1 MSSLKSPVRSPLS
14 RALRSAFA
22 GGGSGAAAPEGTEQ
36 FFYDLSSATNGV
48 ITKARGVCTIT
59 QVGNLNPIINT
70 NRTSGVGPLH
80 VQFDASDT
88 QALAPVANRVYHELQ
103 YEWDFGDEIG
113 ATWSQGP
120 LAGVASK
127 NIAYGPVVGHVFE
140 NQGSYTATLTVRD
153 PTGLLSPVSRTV
165 SVTVTSSDTVFS
177 GTNTV
182 CLSTGTD
189 FTEAPAGATPV
200 PNATISNIQSALT
213 AGKRVLLKRGDTW
226 DTTTTTTVNS
236 AIGILGAFGTGN
248 RPKIRMTGTV
258 GGLVFSSATDW
269 RVVDVEITSDGVYG
283 AVKGCVS
290 VVDSTNILFLRAD
303 LNTGRN
309 NFSASNSNGL
319 GIFDSVI
326 HESFTTA
333 GICAYI
339 DKVDNL
345 AIYGTW
351 MYLSTDHTCR
361 VQGTAKAAIS
371 YNFFERPSLGAG
383 CALTVRG
390 KANDANVDL
399 WNGLW
404 TEKVVVSHN
413 YCTTSAARGGNAL
426 AIKPQAV
433 GHAERLRNI
442 LVEGNVLTSEDS
454 VPFSSEVSQGLTF
467 RNNIVISRFNFGLD
481 FGYASSSTDVVPPP
495 NSIWIYNNTFY
506 KPDTVFVNGFSA
518 IAITNTTA
526 ITGMVIKN
534 NVAYAPNDTRDGYT
548 NGTAPKFFSSNTA
561 TEGVNYELG
570 VNSSDAQV
578 KSTLPFTT
586 AAPTNYLVDGSQAVA
601 SQFTPTGYPV
611 SSGGAVPIYRDLLQA
626 VITGTRELG
635 AIQV

>member
-1 MSSLKSPVRSPLS
+1 MFIGIAVTPLAQAIAGAYSPPPTPKTFSVTLSGITGATPSSVQSIV
-14 RALRSAFA
+14 
-22 GGGSGAAAPEGTEQ
+22 
-36 FFYDLSSATNGV
+36 
-48 ITKARGVCTIT
+48 TINE
-59 QVGNLNPIINT
+59 VGNLNPIILT
-70 NRTSGVGPLH
+70 NRTSGVGPVH
-80 VQFDASDT
+80 VQFDASTT
-88 QALAPVANRVYHELQ
+88 QALAPVSNRIYHEFQ
-103 YEWDFGDEIG
+103 FEWNFGDATAAG
-113 ATWSQGP
+113 QTWSQGP

-127 NIAYGPVVGHVFE
+127 NIAYGPNAGHVFE
-140 NQGSYTATLTVRD
+140 EAGTYTVTLTVRD
-153 PTGLLSPVSRTV
+153 PSGLLGAVSRTV
-165 SVTVTSSDTVFS
+165 VITVTAADTVFS
-177 GTNTV
+177 GSNTV

-189 FTEAPAGATPV
+189 FTGAPAGATTV
-200 PNATISNIQSALT
+200 PSATIANIQSALT

-226 DTTTTTTVNS
+226 DTTTTTTVTS
-236 AIGILGAFGTGN
+236 AIGLLGAFGSGN

-258 GGLVFSSATDW
+258 GGLVFSTASDW
-269 RVVDVEITSDGVYG
+269 RVVDVEVTSDGVYG

-303 LNTGRN
+303 LNQGRN
-309 NFSASNSNGL
+309 NFSASNSIGL
-319 GIFDSVI
+319 GIFDCVI
-326 HESFTTA
+326 HECFTTA

-361 VQGTAKAAIS
+361 VQGTAKSAIS
-371 YNFFERPSLGAG
+371 YNFFERPSVGSG

-404 TEKVVVSHN
+404 TEKVVVSSN

-433 GHAERLRNI
+433 GHAERLRDI

-454 VPFSSEVSQGLTF
+454 TPFVSEVSHRLTI
-467 RNNIVISRFNFGLD
+467 RGNIIISRFNFGMD
-481 FGYASSSTDVVPPP
+481 FGYASTATDVVPPP
-495 NSIWIYNNTFY
+495 DSIWIYNNTFY
-506 KPDTVFVNGFSA
+506 KPDTVFINGFSA
-518 IAITNTTA
+518 VAITNTTE

-548 NGTAPKFFSSNTA
+548 NGTAPKFFSTNTA
-561 TEGVNYELG
+561 VEGVNYTLG

-578 KSTLPFTT
+578 KATLPFTT
-586 AAPTNYLVDGSQAVA
+586 AAPVNYLVNSVQAVP
-601 SQFTPTGYPV
+601 SQFTPTGYPLN
-611 SSGGAVPIYRDLLQA
+611 SGEYVPVYRDFMQSIITAPRDQGALQA
-626 VITGTRELG
+626 
-635 AIQV
+635 